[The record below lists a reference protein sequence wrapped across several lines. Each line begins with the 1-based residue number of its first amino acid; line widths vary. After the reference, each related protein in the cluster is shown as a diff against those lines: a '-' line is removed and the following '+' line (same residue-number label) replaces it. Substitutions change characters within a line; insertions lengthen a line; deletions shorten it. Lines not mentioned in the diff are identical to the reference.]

1 MSDATDSQ
9 VLTSGQPGFGLA
21 AAIEA
26 VRSELE
32 VAVERGRSSPLAF
45 TAGAVEMEFEVAF
58 TKSMEG
64 SGGIK
69 AWVLSADF
77 KGNQSTVTTHRITV
91 SLTPKDRATGKDI
104 QVSDVSA
111 E

>member
-1 MSDATDSQ
+1 MSDADDAR
-9 VLTSGQPGFGLA
+9 VLTSDQPGFGLA
-21 AAIEA
+21 AAIGA

-32 VAVERGRSSPLAF
+32 AAVELGRSSPLAF
-45 TAGAVEMEFEVAF
+45 TAGCVEMEFEVAF

-91 SLTPKDRATGKDI
+91 SLNPTDRATGKAI
-104 QVSDVSA
+104 KVSDVSA
-111 E
+111 Q